1 MGVALRMVLHCTR
14 EMIAHCTRS
23 DVVHGT
29 RSDVVHGTRS
39 DVVHGARWISRLHQ
53 RGRFSCCLLASAL
66 AVVLWPSPLLAQA
79 QQEVEEAVQVD
90 VVLAKPQPADA
101 DAAKDDPA
109 AAPAQAAPRNEDLS
123 GGIILPEDRELS
135 RKVQLIRK
143 QIEAH

>member
-79 QQEVEEAVQVD
+79 QQEVEEAIQAD
-90 VVLAKPQPADA
+90 VAPPKPPQA
-101 DAAKDDPA
+101 DAA
-109 AAPAQAAPRNEDLS
+109 APVPAAPRNEDLS